1 MLWRDTRAAAL
12 VLLAFVGA
20 CSRAPKPAPG
30 PTSMPSATPSW
41 PNVVPRNGLE
51 VIGWM
56 RRTHP
61 SRTLRA
67 LRFTVTTEYVS
78 TPPRATQAVA
88 YASLPGKL
96 RLEQMPRTSR
106 TADIRDRQRLAVF
119 RAGRRI
125 STARRVD
132 LRTLLVFDVFAQN
145 ADTTIMW
152 LDSARVRFG
161 LARPAEFAGRRMWVV
176 GAGAGD
182 TASTQFW
189 VDAEHWR
196 VARIIQRD
204 PRRPDDVIDVRYT
217 DYTKLLDV
225 PVPTRIEVWRDGR
238 LAEVQTLTDFAVN
251 PAVPARAFDLAR
263 WRAINGV

>member
-1 MLWRDTRAAAL
+1 MAVLAL
-12 VLLAFVGA
+12 LGA

-30 PTSMPSATPSW
+30 PMSMPSATPSW
-41 PNVVPRNGLE
+41 PNVVPKNGLE

-61 SRTLRA
+61 GRELRA

-96 RLEQMPRTSR
+96 RIDQLPPASR

-119 RAGRRI
+119 RAGRRV

-132 LRTLLVFDVFAQN
+132 LRTLLAFDVFAQN

-152 LDSARVRFG
+152 LDSANVRFG
-161 LARPAEFAGRRMWVV
+161 LARPGELGGRRMWIV
-176 GAGAGD
+176 GATDGD
-182 TASTQFW
+182 DLSTQFW
-189 VDAEHWR
+189 VDADQWR
-196 VARIIQRD
+196 VARIIQLD
-204 PRRPDDVIDVRYT
+204 PREPDKLIDVRYT
-217 DYTKLLDV
+217 DYTEILDV

-238 LAEVQTLTDFAVN
+238 LAEVQMLSDFTINPTLPSRV
-251 PAVPARAFDLAR
+251 FDLSR
-263 WRAINGV
+263 WRAINGA

>member
-1 MLWRDTRAAAL
+1 
-12 VLLAFVGA
+12 
-20 CSRAPKPAPG
+20 
-30 PTSMPSATPSW
+30 MPSATPSW

-56 RRTHP
+56 RRSHP
-61 SRTLRA
+61 SRTLRG
-67 LRFTVTTEYVS
+67 LRFTITTEYVS

-96 RLEQMPRTSR
+96 RIEQMPKGARA
-106 TADIRDRQRLAVF
+106 ADVRDRQRLAIF
-119 RAGRRI
+119 RAGKRV

-152 LDSARVRFG
+152 LDSAKVRFG
-161 LARPAEFAGRRMWVV
+161 IARAGELEGRRMWVV
-176 GAGAGD
+176 GATAGD
-182 TASTQFW
+182 YDATQFW

-196 VARIIQRD
+196 VTRIIQRD
-204 PRRPDDVIDVRYT
+204 PRTPDKVLDVRYSN
-217 DYTKLLDV
+217 YTELEDI

-238 LAEVQTLTDFAVN
+238 LAEVQTLSNFVIN
-251 PAVPARAFDLAR
+251 PTVPSRAFDLTR
-263 WRAINGV
+263 WRAVNGA